1 MPKNYQSKNYRRIS
15 LQKQIQALL
24 RFHLLQ
30 QLLGASPRQSES
42 IGRFYSGESDVD
54 ETEIFLE
61 VPGGIPKLIFM
72 TTKNNEK
79 MLRRRSPLKSKQ
91 RAWHFLELYQ
101 SRAFWSTAFRKRCG
115 YIWQAYVLW
124 FQSSLFLLF

>member
-72 TTKNNEK
+72 TSKNNAR
-79 MLRRRSPLKSKQ
+79 MLRRKSPLKSKQ
-91 RAWHFLELYQ
+91 RA
-101 SRAFWSTAFRKRCG
+101 
-115 YIWQAYVLW
+115 
-124 FQSSLFLLF
+124 